1 MCLTCDQRWMGVWPV
16 GEPTMPSIAAGYWL
30 EEPDGAGAT
39 WIPCACYATDSL
51 ITKISQL
58 QAAINH
64 HIREN
69 YTTDIMKGVSM
80 ATKESELYERIMEVL
95 YDVGLLEPVSIDSI
109 ADEVVDNY
117 VGYIVGSGR
126 NHSRDDAD
134 NFLHAIVADAITQAL
149 DAADCG
155 DICACC

>member
-1 MCLTCDQRWMGVWPV
+1 MTQPKM
-16 GEPTMPSIAAGYWL
+16 TSIYGGYWHT
-30 EEPDGAGAT
+30 EPDDSGWT
-39 WIPCACYATDSL
+39 WVP
-51 ITKISQL
+51 
-58 QAAINH
+58 
-64 HIREN
+64 
-69 YTTDIMKGVSM
+69 YTCIGEGDTM
-80 ATKESELYERIMEVL
+80 ATNESELYERIMEVL

-109 ADEVVDNY
+109 AEEAVENY

-134 NFLHAIVADAITQAL
+134 NFLHAVVADAITQAL